1 METGPMILQLFGI
14 YAKSDMDAYTA
25 YLGDDQSKAYDM
37 TIKYK
42 NASLAQAGSWDI
54 YASYRYLGQ
63 FATISPTYHIS
74 GRDTKGLEIGADYV
88 PDKNILTMLEYYK
101 GKRLSADYGHNP
113 TDYNGIYSRIEF
125 FF

>member
-1 METGPMILQLFGI
+1 MNLRNNIDST
-14 YAKSDMDAYTA
+14 
-25 YLGDDQSKAYDM
+25 
-37 TIKYK
+37 
-42 NASLAQAGSWDI
+42 
-54 YASYRYLGQ
+54 
-63 FATISPTYHIS
+63 TYHIS

-113 TDYNGIYSRIEF
+113 ADYNGIYFRIEF